1 MKHLN
6 TRYTSVDNFIFDL
19 EDTCVGTDR
28 VMLFAK
34 PISELNLN
42 EERIEL
48 SKSSNV
54 RLRNLFPE
62 RAFKIASQLNEDYF
76 NNFQASLLE
85 ENEYRYQTFSTH
97 CCVLESNNKGE
108 RKIPYYLEID
118 VLFDR
123 EEESP
128 IAVRAYLEVCAGI
141 AHEASGSKFYQFTD
155 RHNEGFN
162 QAAVDCLKFHLANP
176 AIHFVSQAISVT
188 EDCDFA
194 KDQALKEG
202 FVEYAL

>member
-1 MKHLN
+1 MKRLN

-34 PISELNLN
+34 PISELNLR
-42 EERIEL
+42 EEQIAL
-48 SKSSNV
+48 SKSSNI
-54 RLRNLFPE
+54 RLNKLFPE
-62 RAFKIASQLNEDYF
+62 REFKIASQLSEDQ
-76 NNFQASLLE
+76 FQDFQTYILE
-85 ENEYRYQTFSTH
+85 ENEYQYQTFSTH
-97 CCVLESNNKGE
+97 CCVLEFVEGKQN
-108 RKIPYYLEID
+108 IPYYLEID
-118 VLFDR
+118 VLFDK

-128 IAVRAYLEVCAGI
+128 VAVRAYLEVCAGI

-155 RHNEGFN
+155 RYNKGFD
-162 QAAVDCLKFHLANP
+162 QAAVDSLKLHLTNP